1 MTIYEARMMLTLL
14 HHEINDNLKPDRM
27 HPVNEDSIK
36 IMLDLFHSLDTQIHD
51 QEVRKNG

>member
-14 HHEINDNLKPDRM
+14 HHEINENLKPDRM
-27 HPVNEDSIK
+27 HPVKEDTVK
-36 IMLDLFHSLDTQIHD
+36 MMLDLFHSLDTQIND